1 VIVIEQVRHEIAL
14 DATDEAGGQSH
25 GMAWHR
31 MDKAMRTAEAK
42 RDLKSPAV
50 LEHALE
56 TTFSVSGVKPAQFQA
71 GEVKP

>member
-1 VIVIEQVRHEIAL
+1 M
-14 DATDEAGGQSH
+14 DEAT
-25 GMAWHR
+25 
-31 MDKAMRTAEAK
+31 RTAEAK

-56 TTFSVSGVKPAQFQA
+56 TTFSVSGVKPGQFQA